1 MVVKKE
7 DYPTGVCDDCR
18 VTSHP
23 IFTEMTEY
31 WVEVKTGMG
40 KNLAIFKWDE
50 QAGADYLLRQIQR
63 WSGQEH

>member
-7 DYPTGVCDDCR
+7 AYPTGVCDDCR

-31 WVEVKTGMG
+31 WVEVNTGAA
-40 KNLAIFKWDE
+40 KNLVIFKWDE
-50 QAGADYLLRQIQR
+50 QAGAD
-63 WSGQEH
+63 